1 MFSIEI
7 RHDSLLCHRQRPG
20 SICIMDTAAEESYN
34 IDMSSYEEST
44 EKKALRINLD
54 PSIYG
59 TFAEIGA
66 GQEVAR
72 QFFQAGLASKT
83 IAKTMSAYDMTISD
97 EIYGKS
103 SRYVCMDRVEKMLE
117 HEYEL
122 LEQRLKPCRG
132 EESRFFAFADTVA
145 SSNRKRGPTDSHGWM
160 GLRFQKAIGGP
171 CNEIIVHV
179 RLWDSLR
186 LQQQDALG
194 ILGVNLLYAAF
205 YHTDDL
211 QLFVKSLMDR
221 LNNRRIEID
230 MIRFQGDDLKGI
242 DNRLASLELV
252 KQKHT
257 EAVMFDSDGNVQLLS
272 DELYG
277 TPALVMR
284 GTFRPVT
291 STHLQII
298 EKGNDQLCSFV
309 ECKKDP
315 KVFLEMTIHSLREA
329 GKVEGKDFLERVD
342 TITALGYNVLLS
354 NFNLF
359 YQLKNY
365 LRTCTHET
373 IAMVIGAPLIEKILE
388 EDHYKDLEGGILEA
402 FSRLFDNKS
411 MLLVF
416 PFKDSKTC
424 NTARSFFPPQPLSYL
439 YKYLLE
445 TQHIVD
451 IANCDDLDTSIHSE
465 DVRKMLEQ
473 RDTKWEG
480 LVPEKVRDLIKQK
493 KLFGY

>member
-1 MFSIEI
+1 
-7 RHDSLLCHRQRPG
+7 
-20 SICIMDTAAEESYN
+20 
-34 IDMSSYEEST
+34 MSSYEEST
-44 EKKALRINLD
+44 EKKALKINLD
-54 PSIYG
+54 PTIYG

-103 SRYVCMDRVEKMLE
+103 SRYVCMDRVERMLE

-132 EESRFFAFADTVA
+132 ENSRFFAFADTVTTA
-145 SSNRKRGPTDSHGWM
+145 NRKRGPTESHGWI
-160 GLRFQKAIGGP
+160 GLRFQKHVGGF
-171 CNEIIVHV
+171 CNEIIIHV

-186 LQQQDALG
+186 LQQQEALA
-194 ILGVNLLYAAF
+194 ILGVNLIYAAYF
-205 YHTDDL
+205 HNENL
-211 QLFVKSLMDR
+211 SLFIKSLLDR

-230 MIRFQGDDLKGI
+230 MIRFQGEDLKDI

-252 KQKHT
+252 KQRHT
-257 EAVMFDSDGNVQLLS
+257 EAVMFDEKGHVQLLA

-291 STHLQII
+291 NTHLQIL
-298 EKGNDQLCSFV
+298 KKSKNQLCDLT
-309 ECKKDP
+309 ECKRNP
-315 KVFLEMTIHSLREA
+315 KVFLEMTMLSLQEN
-329 GKVEGKDFLERVD
+329 GDLEEKDFLDRVD
-342 TITALGYNVLLS
+342 TITELGYNVLLS

-365 LRTCTHET
+365 LRTCTQET
-373 IAMVIGAPLIEKILE
+373 IAMVVGATLLDKIL
-388 EDHYKDLEGGILEA
+388 DANHYIDLEGGILEA
-402 FSRLFDNKS
+402 FSRLFDKKS
-411 MLLVF
+411 LMLVF
-416 PFKDSKTC
+416 PFKDNQTCLTSK
-424 NTARSFFPPQPLSYL
+424 SYFPEGSTTHL
-439 YKYLLE
+439 YKYLME
-445 TQHIVD
+445 TGHIVD
-451 IANCDDLDTSIHSE
+451 IANCDDVDTSIHSE
-465 DVRKMLEQ
+465 DVRKMLENK
-473 RDTKWEG
+473 DKGWET
-480 LVPEKVRDLIKQK
+480 LVPSQVRDLIIRK